1 MSIFVDIVIIAVMLL
16 SIIMGY
22 KKGLIGVIFKIASF
36 IIAIILA
43 FALSKPV
50 TNYIIANT
58 EIDDNLHMTIQKAL
72 ESNNSENPEEYK
84 NENMPE
90 VISQYIT
97 EQIKTATAN
106 AQNEVAKVVATNL
119 TGTII
124 NGLAFIGIFIIAKIL
139 LFFLKF
145 LIEAVAKIPVLKQ
158 FNEIGGLIYGVL
170 KGLFI
175 IYLIF
180 TIISL
185 IAPIIN
191 NTNLQEA
198 IQASYIGSMMY
209 NNNILLKILF

>member
-1 MSIFVDIVIIAVMLL
+1 MSIFVDVVIIAVMLL

>member
-209 NNNILLKILF
+209 NNNILLKILL

>member
-1 MSIFVDIVIIAVMLL
+1 MSIFVDVVIIAVMLL

-180 TIISL
+180 TIVSL

>member
-1 MSIFVDIVIIAVMLL
+1 MSIFVDIVIIVVMLL